1 MPPPST
7 GSADI
12 VADEMDLWPRLLLAV
27 FATWRV
33 AHLLAHEDGPWD
45 AVLRLRVALGNGAW
59 GHLLDCFHCVSLW
72 VAAPVA
78 LAVARGPVEWL
89 LAWLGLSGAACL
101 LERLG
106 RTPTAIIQAAEGD
119 QDGLLRTETRGV
131 DPATDRD
138 HFQERADG
146 VDENAG
152 PLHIVR

>member
-1 MPPPST
+1 
-7 GSADI
+7 
-12 VADEMDLWPRLLLAV
+12 MDAPWFAFVLGI

-45 AVLRLRVALGNGAW
+45 AVLRLRVALGNGVW
-59 GHLLDCFHCVSLW
+59 GRLLDCFHCVSLW

-106 RTPTAIIQAAEGD
+106 RAPTAIIQPAEGD
-119 QDGLLRTETRGV
+119 EDDLLRTETRGV
-131 DPATDRD
+131 DPATDHDR
-138 HFQERADG
+138 FQERAAG
-146 VDENAG
+146 VGPDAE

>member
-1 MPPPST
+1 
-7 GSADI
+7 
-12 VADEMDLWPRLLLAV
+12 MDAPWFAFVLGV

-45 AVLRLRVALGNGAW
+45 AVLRLRVALGNGLW
-59 GHLLDCFHCVSLW
+59 GRLLDCFHCVSLW

-101 LERLG
+101 LQRLG
-106 RTPTAIIQAAEGD
+106 PTPTAIIQPAEGD
-119 QDGLLRTETRGV
+119 EDGMLRTETRGV
-131 DPATDRD
+131 DPVIDREPLRERTDSTAPD
-138 HFQERADG
+138 
-146 VDENAG
+146 AG

>member
-1 MPPPST
+1 
-7 GSADI
+7 
-12 VADEMDLWPRLLLAV
+12 MDAPWFGFVLGA

-33 AHLLAHEDGPWD
+33 AHLLAAEDGPWD
-45 AVLRLRVALGNGAW
+45 AVLRLRVALGNGLW
-59 GHLLDCFHCVSLW
+59 GRLLDCFHCVSLW
-72 VAAPVA
+72 VAAPIA
-78 LAVARGPVEWL
+78 LAVARSPVEWL

-106 RTPTAIIQAAEGD
+106 RTPTAIIHPVEGD

-138 HFQERADG
+138 QFQERADG
-146 VDENAG
+146 VGQDAG

>member
-1 MPPPST
+1 
-7 GSADI
+7 
-12 VADEMDLWPRLLLAV
+12 MDLWPRLVLAI

-59 GHLLDCFHCVSLW
+59 GRLLDCFHCVSLW

-78 LAVARGPVEWL
+78 LAVARSPVEWL

-101 LERLG
+101 LQRLG
-106 RTPTAIIQAAEGD
+106 PTPTAIIQPAEGD
-119 QDGLLRTETRGV
+119 EDGMLRTETRGV
-131 DPATDRD
+131 DPVIDRD
-138 HFQERADG
+138 PSQERAADAG
-146 VDENAG
+146 HDAG